1 MPFSGIMT
9 KHAYTKAAHFAVLR
23 ERLAEPR
30 GAVAMC
36 HTVPQEQRA
45 KTAPKAK
52 RMSIQ
57 INGLG

>member
-1 MPFSGIMT
+1 MT